1 VTSLDDSP
9 SRDKNSKNKN
19 FPPKLMRKKTI
30 DQNMDES
37 KSNRIFFESNSENN
51 ESNQKYRTLSNRL
64 IHSLGQ
70 SNMAN
75 FLSYEFFY
83 PNIDYGY
90 FSKNEFVECLND
102 YNLKNVDKLTKYE
115 WNIIRNLLGKPRR
128 FSDSFLKFE
137 RENLK
142 KYRELV
148 RNSYV
153 NDQNDNELLDYEIP
167 KIINDHQKVKLNYK

>member
-1 VTSLDDSP
+1 
-9 SRDKNSKNKN
+9 
-19 FPPKLMRKKTI
+19 
-30 DQNMDES
+30 
-37 KSNRIFFESNSENN
+37 
-51 ESNQKYRTLSNRL
+51 
-64 IHSLGQ
+64 
-70 SNMAN
+70 MAN